1 MTADVEG
8 LYPSISHKAGLKSL
22 RNTLLIKLL
31 KSMVYIINTHL
42 DILYMHDKVKC
53 VFFQG
58 PWFHFE
64 TPERLA
70 VT

>member
-8 LYPSISHKAGLKSL
+8 LYPSVSRKAGLKSL
-22 RNTLLIKLL
+22 RDTLLITLL
-31 KSMVYIINTHL
+31 KSMVYVINTHL

-53 VFFQG
+53 ACFQG

-64 TPERLA
+64 TPGTLA